1 MAKNDIEKDVNEHG
15 IFLENNIP
23 KDFEDLD
30 QTFRCQICASL
41 FDKAVTIK
49 ECGHTFCSVC
59 IRNYWVTVRSGIH
72 RQKKSCPICRT
83 AVNVMDIEKALVMNR
98 SIQEGVK
105 AFKLMLL
112 KHYES
117 SNGKNHCSPS
127 NRVQRRCRSRK
138 RKSPS
143 TKDDGHFAQG
153 DDNHESS
160 NEKTSGGEESPIH
173 KKMESRN
180 YSRMKKR
187 DLQKLCKE
195 LMISTSGSEQELID
209 RLRNYQNMWNAEV
222 LHSIDPKEPSDI
234 AAQLKKEEDAQ
245 LNEKKRARTTGAS
258 NSQEYMKK
266 LNASIK
272 SGKHNFT
279 SGNATFDR
287 NFKANFEAMKA
298 QLQARMK
305 RRTESCTKITL
316 KTDGSLDIANHSTE
330 KHSPCEIK
338 ERTQPTSSSMEM
350 IDVESCSDVHD
361 KRVAHSRADARQKTT
376 SSLPSSNCNT
386 SPEMQFSSVTCDRSS
401 TCRTKENTI
410 TRMDQRSFANKY
422 PGLRNRRQ
430 STSSLLGTSRVT
442 WACRRCTF
450 ENKGIDYVCQICG
463 YRKTEFSSVHPL

>member
-1 MAKNDIEKDVNEHG
+1 MAKNDIEKDVNEDI
-15 IFLENNIP
+15 IFLESNIP

-49 ECGHTFCSVC
+49 ECGHSFCSVC

-105 AFKLMLL
+105 AFKQMLL
-112 KHYES
+112 KHYEPPS
-117 SNGKNHCSPS
+117 GKNECSPS
-127 NRVQRRCRSRK
+127 NHVQRRCRSRK

-143 TKDDGHFAQG
+143 TKDNDHFTQG
-153 DDNHESS
+153 DDTHDSS
-160 NEKTSGGEESPIH
+160 NNETIGGEKSPVQ

-222 LHSIDPKEPSDI
+222 LHSIDPKNPSDI
-234 AAQLKKEEDAQ
+234 AADLKKEEEAQ

-258 NSQEYMKK
+258 NSQECMKQ

-287 NFKANFEAMKA
+287 KFKANFEAMTA

-305 RRTESCTKITL
+305 TRTESCTKNKL

-330 KHSPCEIK
+330 KHLPCEIK
-338 ERTQPTSSSMEM
+338 ERTQPTSSSIEM
-350 IDVESCSDVHD
+350 IDVGSCSDVHD
-361 KRVAHSRADARQKTT
+361 KRIGCSRADARQKTT
-376 SSLPSSNCNT
+376 SSLLSSNCDT
-386 SPEMQFSSVTCDRSS
+386 SPEMKFSSVTCDRSS
-401 TCRTKENTI
+401 TFRTKENTI
-410 TRMDQRSFANKY
+410 TPMDQRSFANKR
-422 PGLRNRRQ
+422 PGLRKRRQ
-430 STSSLLGTSRVT
+430 STSYTLGTIRLT

-450 ENKGIDYVCQICG
+450 ENQGIDYVCQICG
-463 YRKTEFSSVHPL
+463 YRKNEF